1 MAELT
6 FYTSKYQGE
15 EVDKVIEQIQEINFP
30 KDGSSSPKII
40 VPIANGGI
48 GAEDGAKGLENL
60 FAAGSTILSGYQYG
74 VDLPS
79 EPKEGQLFFQQAN
92 DLATFGEVARLLYP
106 IGTVFFTT
114 SNLDETNGPNFGD
127 NVIFTWVKI
136 GSFSIGDTTV
146 YAWRRTA

>member
-15 EVDKVIEQIQEINFP
+15 EVDKAIEQIQEINFP

-40 VPIANGGI
+40 VPIANGGT
-48 GAEDGAKGLENL
+48 GTEDGAKGLENL

-74 VDLPS
+74 TDLPS
-79 EPKEGQLFFQQAN
+79 NPKEGQLFFQQAN
-92 DLATFGEVARLLYP
+92 DLATFSEAAKLLYP
-106 IGTVFFTT
+106 VGAVFFTI

-136 GSFSIGDTTV
+136 GNFSINNTTI